1 MTTPQPAAP
10 AMTDEEIERLRA
22 GLEGTSRGGWK
33 AAGYVVI
40 GDWHA
45 SGPIARVSTGKT
57 AFADTKHIARC
68 SPDAIARLLSRLTAE
83 IAARKEAEDRAQA
96 WHGMCQ
102 AIATILGLSEP
113 ELGFPAIVRAYDE
126 EQRARAVAAEARVA
140 ELVAV
145 LKPFADACQQ
155 TTEMDHA
162 GKLVAIVIVV
172 GHLRRA
178 RTALGGS
185 Q

>member
-1 MTTPQPAAP
+1 MTAAQPAAP
-10 AMTDEEIERLRA
+10 AMTDEEIAAAVIAYDEARRA
-22 GLEGTSRGGWK
+22 SHGPNEQAMSDRNRQTIAPMIR
-33 AAGYVVI
+33 AAVETVLV
-40 GDWHA
+40 
-45 SGPIARVSTGKT
+45 P
-57 AFADTKHIARC
+57 
-68 SPDAIARLLSRLTAE
+68 RLTAE

-102 AIATILGLSEP
+102 AIATILGLPEP